1 MALLVS
7 ACGFTEPRKFIV
19 IKENHDIEG
28 SFLINSLIGQRLRQ
42 QSSGIVLVCCHQT
55 FKYYESCGKKLG
67 YNLSMSVSKNV
78 LQVIE
83 PLRDMT
89 NLTADVLM
97 DRVFKEINEKLSNL
111 TSDGKKSVT
120 VIIDDLS
127 FFTNMGCSESDLI
140 TTGIRLNQLA
150 QQTNG
155 LSIVLKIGLSDLNQ
169 HLSNNIEDFS
179 DVTLTVEKLKS
190 GDFWD
195 VDGKL
200 TIKKT
205 NLQGDVPVMENER
218 SLLYFIADHNVK
230 LTVPGEFGLKM

>member
-19 IKENHDIEG
+19 IKEKHDIEG

-42 QSSGIVLVCCHQT
+42 QNAGIILVCCHQK
-55 FKYYESCGKKLG
+55 FKYYDSCGKKLG
-67 YNLSMSVSKNV
+67 YNLSMSVSRKV

-83 PLRDMT
+83 PLKDMT
-89 NLTADVLM
+89 NIKSDVLM
-97 DRVFKEINEKLSNL
+97 DRVFNEIFEKLSSFE
-111 TSDGKKSVT
+111 SDGKKSVT
-120 VIIDDLS
+120 VIVDDLS
-127 FFTNMGCSESDLI
+127 FFTNLGCSESDLI
-140 TTGIRLNQLA
+140 RTGIRLHELT
-150 QQTNG
+150 QQKNG
-155 LSIVLKIGLSDLNQ
+155 LSVVLKVGLSDLNH
-169 HLSNNIEDFS
+169 HLSNNIEDFA

-205 NLQGDVPVMENER
+205 NHQGDIPMVENER